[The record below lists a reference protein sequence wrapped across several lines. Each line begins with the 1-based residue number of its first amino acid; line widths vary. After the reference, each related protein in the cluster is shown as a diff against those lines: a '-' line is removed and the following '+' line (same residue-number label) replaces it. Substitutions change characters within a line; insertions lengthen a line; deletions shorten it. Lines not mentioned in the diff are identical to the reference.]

1 MKANLEK
8 LFPKETKI
16 KFSKIDKEFT
26 VMPITLSDDAW
37 MLHEFG
43 GQQGLVDVF
52 EKHDLRGMVRILYRL
67 LSNDDKKFITT
78 NIEINFTDEEGQ
90 ETSLKSNIDKL
101 LYMIDVS
108 EMSEIVT
115 ALLNARGKSLPD
127 LAEDASSDEV
137 KKKVMKSKK

>member
-16 KFSKIDKEFT
+16 KFNKIEKEFT

-52 EKHDLRGMVRILYRL
+52 EQHDLRSMIRILYRL
-67 LSNDDKKFITT
+67 LSNEDKQFITK
-78 NIEINFTDEEGQ
+78 NIIINFTDENGE
-90 ETSLKSNIDKL
+90 ETELKSNVDKL
-101 LYMIDVS
+101 LYMIDVN
-108 EMSEIVT
+108 EMRAIIE

-127 LAEDASSDEV
+127 MPEDASQDDV
-137 KKKVMKSKK
+137 KKKVVKYKK